1 MPDKSSR
8 WDPLAYAGVLLA
20 EAAYAVLTIMAP
32 RTPSQNALGLTPL
45 QLMLLQLTIVVPYM
59 VAWLAGTRGALGFK
73 SCSEMIPEAEGGRGF
88 RGFGFGVAML
98 VAGSLLTALIGAWR
112 PFAAPGS
119 AAVVAVTI
127 VNNYVY
133 VLTSLLASVFMFRGA
148 GRLVGKD
155 ANRAYGR
162 DDLVM
167 AVILGVVI
175 AGLYA
180 PLVYTNP
187 SRQVSL
193 NAAVAASY
201 YLPDALIALT
211 IILPFIVAWTLGFM
225 TAMRIARYAPPGRDP
240 RQKKAVRKFVN
251 GLWMTLFSSILLQ
264 LLVSIGTDRLL
275 ALGLGSILALI
286 YVFIILQ
293 IAGFAL
299 ISAGSNRFCR
309 FAEPER
315 RLEVKAV
322 PL

>member
-1 MPDKSSR
+1 MPDKNSR
-8 WDPLAYAGVLLA
+8 WNPVAYAFVLLA

-32 RTPSQNALGLTPL
+32 RNPSQNALGLTPFE
-45 QLMLLQLTIVVPYM
+45 LMLLQLTIVVPYM
-59 VAWLAGTRGALGFK
+59 VAWLAGTRGALGFR
-73 SCSEMIPEAEGGRGF
+73 SCGAVIPEDEGGRGF
-88 RGFGFGVAML
+88 RAFGYGVAML
-98 VAGSLLTALIGAWR
+98 VAGSLLTALIGACR
-112 PFAAPGS
+112 SYAAPGS
-119 AAVVAVTI
+119 SAVVAVTI

-133 VLTSLLASVFMFRGA
+133 VLTSLLAYVFLFRGA
-148 GRLVGKD
+148 GRLVGK
-155 ANRAYGR
+155 AENRAYGR
-162 DDLVM
+162 DDLLM
-167 AVILGVVI
+167 AVILGIVI

-187 SRQVSL
+187 ARQVPVDPGS
-193 NAAVAASY
+193 VATY

-211 IILPFIVAWTLGFM
+211 IILPFAVAWTLGFM

-240 RQKKAVRKFVN
+240 RQKKAVREFVN

-286 YVFIILQ
+286 YAFIILQ
-293 IAGFAL
+293 IAGFVL

-309 FAEPER
+309 FDEPAR

-322 PL
+322 L